1 MCKEKL
7 GIQIFSNGF
16 MLGKFFSI
24 IRSDGVHL
32 FFDRIQQVDGGSLYL
47 LSGFVRQPG
56 NQALSGFAFYQRKQD
71 SLMMSANDGINFPIT
86 DA

>member
-24 IRSDGVHL
+24 IKSDGVQ
-32 FFDRIQQVDGGSLYL
+32 FCFDRIQQVDGGSLYL
-47 LSGFVRQPG
+47 LSRFFRQLG
-56 NQALSGFAFYQRKQD
+56 NQA
-71 SLMMSANDGINFPIT
+71 
-86 DA
+86 

>member
-24 IRSDGVHL
+24 IRSDGVH
-32 FFDRIQQVDGGSLYL
+32 FCFDIESSKLIV
-47 LSGFVRQPG
+47 VRTT
-56 NQALSGFAFYQRKQD
+56 F
-71 SLMMSANDGINFPIT
+71 
-86 DA
+86 